1 MKFYSII
8 HVYSDLD
15 SMRVEVGPVVADSEK
30 EVEDDKMD
38 LDESLNE
45 NPTAQVHI
53 SEKAKS
59 PVANLR
65 KRMSMNK
72 RQKPQPGL
80 RQSLD
85 NVPTSTNIAENE
97 PLIQG
102 QELKQM
108 RWNTVNTPYTD
119 IYDKSREFLSTKVVV
134 TSSAAAIFTSAVSV
148 FTSLQRKE
156 HL

>member
-1 MKFYSII
+1 
-8 HVYSDLD
+8 
-15 SMRVEVGPVVADSEK
+15 
-30 EVEDDKMD
+30 
-38 LDESLNE
+38 
-45 NPTAQVHI
+45 
-53 SEKAKS
+53 
-59 PVANLR
+59 
-65 KRMSMNK
+65 MNK

-108 RWNTVNTPYTD
+108 RRNRANTPYTD
-119 IYDKSREFLSTKVVV
+119 IYDNSREFFTTKVVV